1 MPAIVKKTIIFILI
15 FGLSVGIFS
24 FFVFFLGKYI
34 QWNFIWLSMLS
45 LFVITLLIKPL
56 ETPLAHFTDKAFFKR
71 KYNYQDT
78 LRKASLGMIKIRDV
92 KHLGSLIVRLIA
104 DSVHPLQVSLF
115 ILNKETEGYS
125 LLSTRGKS
133 EMPSDYKFSKNNPL
147 VSYIT
152 TKRTAFIL
160 GEIDHNLELS
170 KEAKDSNMYENLKN
184 LKKEMEDLGI
194 ELCVPG
200 FIEGRLLAFLVLG
213 EKLSGAKYTRE
224 DIDIFI
230 SLADQ
235 TALALENALA
245 YEELKETEN
254 KLIKAQR
261 LAAIGTLSKGLA
273 HEIKNPLT
281 VIRSFIEILQERYNE
296 PDFRE
301 KFFKIVD
308 SEIDR
313 MNCVIEQLLDFAQPV
328 SPNFQDIQ
336 VHKLLDEAVS
346 FVEHDFNK
354 KGINIVKDY
363 CNYNIE
369 ISADSNQFKEVFLNL
384 FINALAAMEEG
395 GKLTILTQITYRELR
410 ILISDTGCGIP
421 KENIPQLF
429 DPFFTTKDKGHG
441 LGLSIVHNIIQAHQG
456 SIEVKSKLNSGTT
469 FIVTLP
475 IKKFIQK

>member
-1 MPAIVKKTIIFILI
+1 MAAIVKKTIIFILI
-15 FGLSVGIFS
+15 LGFSLGIFS
-24 FFVFFLGKYI
+24 FFIFFVGKYV
-34 QWNFIWLSMLS
+34 QLNLTWLNILS
-45 LFVITLLIKPL
+45 LSVIFLLVKPL
-56 ETPLAHFTDKAFFKR
+56 EAFLNKFADKSFFKR

-104 DSVHPLQVSLF
+104 DSVHPLKISLF
-115 ILNKETEGYS
+115 IFNKETEGYN
-125 LLSTRGKS
+125 LLATRGKS
-133 EMPSDYKFSKNNPL
+133 ELSSDYKFTKNSPL

-152 TKRTAFIL
+152 TKRTVFTL
-160 GEIDHNLELS
+160 GEIEHNLELS
-170 KEAKDSNMYENLKN
+170 KEPKGSYLFESLKN
-184 LKKEMEDLGI
+184 LKKEMEDLEI

-200 FIEGRLLAFLVLG
+200 FIGGRLLAFLVLG
-213 EKLSGAKYTRE
+213 ERLSGVKYTKE

-261 LAAIGTLSKGLA
+261 LAAIGTLAKGLA

-281 VIRSFIEILQERYNE
+281 VIRSFIEALQERYNE
-296 PDFRE
+296 PEFRE
-301 KFFKIVD
+301 KFFKVVD

-313 MNCVIEQLLDFAQPV
+313 MNGVIEQLLDFAQPV
-328 SPNFQDIQ
+328 SPKFEDIQ

-354 KGINIVKDY
+354 KEINIVKDY
-363 CNYNIE
+363 CNYNVE
-369 ISADSNQFKEVFLNL
+369 ISADSNQLKEVFLNL
-384 FINALAAMEEG
+384 FINALDAMEQG
-395 GKLTILTQITYRELR
+395 GKLTILTQITYKELR

-421 KENIPQLF
+421 KENIPQVF

-456 SIEVKSKLNSGTT
+456 TIEVKSKLNSGTT
-469 FIVTLP
+469 FIITLP
-475 IKKFIQK
+475 IKKFHI